1 MTELLRANQLIDLFF
16 KDSHT
21 CFVLLDI
28 DFNFIRVN
36 EAYATVCGQ
45 TVDFFPGKNHFE
57 LYPSDVEDI
66 FKSVR
71 ASKQAFSIT
80 ARPFSFPD
88 HPEWGVTYWDWLLEP
103 ILDQQGEIEFFV
115 FSLIDVSSRVKAENQ
130 RDRFFSLSADML
142 AIADARGYFTDLSPA
157 WTKVLGYSSE
167 ELKAK
172 PFVDFVHQ
180 DDRESTLKES
190 ARLIEDP
197 EATLDFVNRYQTKNG
212 DYRWLCWNAVGSQD
226 GNQIYAVAH
235 DITELKLKEAALE
248 NHKLEL
254 EKQVNDRTS
263 ALTASQSR
271 LNFLLQ
277 SSPAVIYTC
286 KCEGDFGATF
296 ISENVRT
303 IFGFEPAS
311 FLTDS
316 GFWVNNIHP
325 DDKQHVL
332 DGLGNLFKY
341 GHHTHEY
348 RFRRGNG
355 EYIWVLDEL
364 RLVKDDKENNV
375 EIIGYWADIS
385 DRKKVEK
392 DVVLARDM
400 AVKANQYKSD
410 FLSRMSHELRTPM
423 NAILGF
429 AQLLDMNSNDQMQKQ
444 QLDEISKAGGHLLD
458 LINDVLDLSKIEAGN
473 IEISME
479 NVRLADVLNEILSII
494 EPVAVS
500 RNIYIDKQALLDGS
514 HVLNVD
520 YTRFKQV
527 LINLLSNAV
536 KYNVDGG
543 GIKLDVKPRSN
554 DILRISVSDTGK
566 GLTNEQQK
574 SLFMPFER
582 LGAEATDI
590 EGTGIGLVITKQLVE
605 MMGGQIGYE
614 INPDGGSIFWV
625 DVIKGSDIKISDVA
639 DMDVSTVNHNL
650 SAAKKILYVEDNPA
664 NMKLV
669 KDIVR
674 MTNHQ
679 LIEAVTGPL
688 GIEAALS
695 YSPDLILL
703 DINLPELDGFEVFQ
717 RLSNEPSV
725 CSVPVVAL
733 SANAMKKEID
743 RAFELGFKQYITK
756 PINVKELLSII
767 ESLI

>member
-1 MTELLRANQLIDLFF
+1 MTELSRANQLIDLFF

-36 EAYATVCGQ
+36 EAYASVCGQ
-45 TVDFFPGKNHFE
+45 TVDFFSGKNHFD

-71 ASKQAFSIT
+71 ASKEAFSIT

-88 HPEWGVTYWDWLLEP
+88 HPEWGMTYWDWLLEP
-103 ILDQQGEIEFFV
+103 ILDARGEIDFFV

-142 AIADARGYFTDLSPA
+142 AIADARGYFTDISPA

-180 DDRESTLKES
+180 DDRESTLKEA

-235 DITELKLKEAALE
+235 DITDHKLKEATLE
-248 NHKLEL
+248 QNKIEL
-254 EKQVNDRTS
+254 EKLVNDRTS
-263 ALTASQSR
+263 ALTTSQSR

-286 KCEGDFGATF
+286 KSEGDFGATF
-296 ISENVRT
+296 ISDNVRT
-303 IFGFEPAS
+303 IFGFEPAI
-311 FLTDS
+311 FLNDS
-316 GFWVNNIHP
+316 GFWVSNIHP
-325 DDKQHVL
+325 DDKQQVL
-332 DGLGNLFKY
+332 DDLQNLFKNGY
-341 GHHTHEY
+341 HTHEY

-364 RLVKDDKENNV
+364 RLVKDEKGNNA

-385 DRKKVEK
+385 DRKKVEQ

-429 AQLLDMNSNDQMQKQ
+429 AQLLEMNSSDQTQKQ
-444 QLDEISKAGGHLLD
+444 QVDEISKAGGHLLD

-554 DILRISVSDTGK
+554 DTLRLSVSDTGK

-582 LGAEATDI
+582 LGAEATDV

-605 MMGGQIGYE
+605 MMGGHIGYE
-614 INPDGGSIFWV
+614 INSDGGSIFWV

-669 KDIVR
+669 KDIVG
-674 MTNHQ
+674 MTNHH

-695 YSPDLILL
+695 HYPDLILL
-703 DINLPELDGFEVFQ
+703 DINLPELDGFEVFKK
-717 RLSNEPSV
+717 LSNEPSV

-756 PINVKELLSII
+756 PINVKELLSTI